1 MRNSLYGLGNP
12 LIGLFRLSVGA
23 HRDALGDPANVRDRA
38 NGDQNIVL
46 SVSVDFERYVH
57 VRNCNRESRRA

>member
-12 LIGLFRLSVGA
+12 LVGLFRLSVGA
-23 HRDALGDPANVRDRA
+23 HRDAFRDPANVRDRA

-57 VRNCNRESRRA
+57 VRNCTRNEERT